1 MNELPH
7 LSHHVALKNDI
18 QPAIK
23 LHFILLGG
31 FRLQC
36 GEQSL
41 TDDQIHLRKA
51 RELLKLLA
59 LTPNHRLHREEV
71 LDLLWPEQS
80 PQQAAHNLSQTL
92 YTLRPKL
99 TELDTCIHLA
109 FDEESLFLL
118 PADGISSDVEAFE
131 KAARSALSR
140 SGQINNQTITCC
152 QEAIRMYTG
161 DLLPDDGPSDLFYQR
176 REQLRQLFTDLL
188 LFFAHANLELNSF
201 TPAIQALQQVVEI
214 DPAHEEAHFQL
225 MRAYALNDQRQ
236 AALRQYQL
244 LADALHIELGVEPSP
259 ESTLLRD
266 QIQKGDSIVAHL
278 RIARKIG
285 MCPYRGLFA
294 FQEVDAPFYFGRIAI
309 VDALKE
315 ALQAKKLVVA
325 IVGSSGSGKSSVLYA
340 GLIPRLR
347 KQGGCQFVSFR
358 PGNQPFFAL
367 ADALLPLMKANS
379 SKADLLVETSKVAD
393 QLQTQKLHLT
403 QIVDQIYENS
413 PDSQQLLL
421 VIDQFEELYTLCPDF
436 DHQKAF
442 VDELLACVAGT
453 KAQKTAGVAILIA
466 LRADFMGQTLAH
478 RPFADILQD
487 ASLLMGPMNREELRL
502 AIEKPAELQGAA
514 FEPGLVE
521 RILDDVGEKPGNL
534 PLLEF
539 TLTQLWEQQTDG
551 WLTHSDYEAMGGVE
565 GALAA
570 YADQVY
576 ADLREEERERARH
589 ALVQLVQPGEGTED
603 TRRIATR
610 EELGDESWQLIQ
622 YLADKRLVVTERDAQ
637 GRETTEVVHEALI
650 RKWNQFQE
658 WMESDRA
665 FRAWQEQ
672 LRTHVRGWQESGQD
686 EGALLHGVPLGVAQ
700 TWLGER
706 GEQVSQTEKD
716 YIDASLALQERL
728 QKERHRRRQRTV
740 MGLVSGLV
748 IAILLA
754 AFALIQRSDAQ
765 KERQNA
771 LIQASIGLASQAQLE
786 LNGTTPERSV
796 LLALDALENYPYT
809 WQAEKALG
817 QIVREFRLQDILS
830 GHRDTVLTAAWSP
843 DGSKLASSGYDGSL
857 RIWDGQTHVELSTIK
872 AHFAL
877 NVSQAGVAKLA
888 WSSDST
894 RVATAGIDRYAKVW
908 DVQTGQEIV
917 TFNGHHDIL
926 SAIAWSPDGNWIVSS
941 SKDGVVK
948 VWNAHT
954 GEEIFDLVGHDGGV
968 MNVDWSPDGLYIA
981 TAGDDDT
988 ARIWDASTGEELLI
1002 LSGHTNWVWSVDWS
1016 PDGNKLATASED
1028 GTIRIWD
1035 ALTGA
1040 ELSDIRLANPVWQA
1054 AWSPDG
1060 LSLAT
1065 TSASGLAQV
1074 WDVSSGKQVFSLQGI
1089 TEEQFDIAWSPDGK
1103 SLVTTGGKA
1112 ASVRIWNALPLHLT
1126 LPDGPGQVSWVSW
1139 SPDGHRIAVVY
1150 SLERTVIIWDSWTG
1164 EKILT
1169 FTGHTN
1175 EHQIG
1180 DAWWSPDGSK
1190 IVTTGWGNLAKI
1202 WDANTGEELLTYT
1215 GHLGE
1220 PALRFA
1226 GQTALSGGGW
1236 SPDGSR
1242 ILTSGYSIQVWEA
1255 NTGKQITEL
1264 IPTTDLY
1271 IYARWSPDGK
1281 RLASCAPPEVLQIW
1295 DAATGAAII
1304 GGYVHNTADNDFG
1317 DAIDNCMGVEWSP
1330 DGKHVLTTNIY
1341 GSRATIWDAQTGHQ
1355 ILIFKGHPGAL
1366 LIPAWSPNGMRVATG
1381 DTTGGVKVWDAETG
1395 SVLLDYS
1402 IPVGDFLFQL
1412 AWSPDGTRLAG
1423 GAAMK
1428 SIEIHRVWQSTEEL
1442 IDYAKECCVF
1452 RELTDAERT
1461 QFGLD

>member
-1 MNELPH
+1 MNKQSLFPEQ
-7 LSHHVALKNDI
+7 VFDV
-18 QPAIK
+18 PAVSVRIS
-23 LHFILLGG
+23 LLGG

-41 TDDQIHLRKA
+41 TEDQFHLRKA
-51 RELLKLLA
+51 RDLLKLLA
-59 LTPNHRLHREEV
+59 LAPNHRLHREEV
-71 LDLLWPEQS
+71 LDLLWPEQA

-92 YTLRPKL
+92 YTLRPNL
-99 TELDTCIHLA
+99 TALDTCIRLA
-109 FDEESLFLL
+109 FDEDCLFLL
-118 PADGISSDVEAFE
+118 PTEGISTDVEEFE

-140 SGQINNQTITCC
+140 AGQINNLILTECKD
-152 QEAIRMYTG
+152 AILLYSG

-176 REQLRQLFTDLL
+176 REQLRQLYVDLL

-214 DPAHEEAHFQL
+214 DPAHEEANFQL
-225 MRAYALNDQRQ
+225 MRAFALNDQRQ
-236 AALRQYQL
+236 AALRQYQFL
-244 LADALHIELGVEPSP
+244 TDALRSELGVEPSP
-259 ESTLLRD
+259 ESTQLRD
-266 QIQKGDSIVAHL
+266 QIQKGEMIVAHH
-278 RIARKIG
+278 RMARKIG
-285 MCPYRGLFA
+285 KCPYRGLFA
-294 FQEVDAPFYFGRIAI
+294 FQEVNAPFYFGRMAFVAALEEAI
-309 VDALKE
+309 
-315 ALQAKKLVVA
+315 QAKKLVVA

-340 GLIPRLR
+340 GLFPRLR
-347 KQGGCQFVSFR
+347 KTGEYQLVTFR
-358 PGNQPFFAL
+358 PGNQPFYAL
-367 ADALLPLMKANS
+367 ADALIPIIKPGLTKSDRMIEIRNLAEHMVKGEVSLQQIIKQYTEDVS
-379 SKADLLVETSKVAD
+379 S
-393 QLQTQKLHLT
+393 
-403 QIVDQIYENS
+403 
-413 PDSQQLLL
+413 PQQLLL
-421 VIDQFEELYTLCPDF
+421 VIDQFEELYTLCPDVN
-436 DHQKAF
+436 QQQAF
-442 VDELLACVAGT
+442 VDELLVCVDRKDPGM
-453 KAQKTAGVAILIA
+453 VMLIA
-466 LRADFMGQTLAH
+466 LRADFMGQALAH
-478 RPFADILQD
+478 RPFADTLQE
-487 ASLLMGPMNREELRL
+487 ASLLMGPLNREELRL

-565 GALAA
+565 GALAT

-576 ADLREEERERARH
+576 ADLGEEQCERARW

-610 EELGDESWQLIQ
+610 EELGEESWQLIQ
-622 YLADKRLVVTERDAQ
+622 HLADKRLVVTGRDAQ
-637 GRETTEVVHEALI
+637 ERETAEVVHEALI
-650 RKWNQFQE
+650 RKWGQFQE
-658 WMESDRA
+658 WMESDRS

-672 LRTHVRGWQESGQD
+672 LRTHLRSWQESNQD

-706 GEQVSQTEKD
+706 GEQISQMEKE
-716 YIDASLALQERL
+716 YIDASLALQARL
-728 QKERHRRRQRTV
+728 QRERNRRRKWTV
-740 MGLVSGLV
+740 VGLVGGLV

-786 LNGTTPERSV
+786 LNGSGTERSV
-796 LLALDALENYPYT
+796 LLALEALKNFPYT

-843 DGSKLASSGYDGSL
+843 DGSKLASSGYDGTL
-857 RIWDGQTHVELSTIK
+857 RIWDGITHIELSTIK

-877 NVSQAGVAKLA
+877 NVSQAGVSKLA

-894 RVATAGIDRYAKVW
+894 RIATAGIDRYAKVW
-908 DVQTGQEIV
+908 DVQTGKEIV
-917 TFNGHHDIL
+917 TFNGHYDIL
-926 SAIAWSPDGNWIVSS
+926 SGIAWSPDGNWIVST
-941 SKDGVVK
+941 SKDGGVK
-948 VWNAHT
+948 VWDAHT
-954 GEEIFDLVGHDGGV
+954 GEENFSLVGHAGYV

-988 ARIWDASTGEELLI
+988 ARIWDATTGVELHN

-1028 GTIRIWD
+1028 GTVRIWD
-1035 ALTGA
+1035 ALTGV

-1060 LSLAT
+1060 LNLAT

-1074 WDVSSGKQVFSLQGI
+1074 WNVSSGKQIFSLQGI

-1112 ASVRIWNALPLHLT
+1112 ASVRIWNALPHHLT
-1126 LPDGPGQVSWVSW
+1126 LPDGPGQAWWVSW
-1139 SPDGHRIAVVY
+1139 SPNGSRIAVVY
-1150 SLERTVIIWDSWTG
+1150 SFERTVIIWDSWTG

-1169 FTGHTN
+1169 ITGHTN
-1175 EHQIG
+1175 EAQIE

-1220 PALRFA
+1220 PEIKFA

-1236 SPDGSR
+1236 SPDGSK
-1242 ILTSGYSIQVWEA
+1242 ILTSGYSIQVWDA
-1255 NTGKQITEL
+1255 NTGKQLTKL

-1281 RLASCAPPEVLQIW
+1281 RVASCAPPEVLQIW
-1295 DAATGAAII
+1295 DATTGTAML

-1330 DGKHVLTTNIY
+1330 DGKHILTTNVY
-1341 GSRATIWDAQTGHQ
+1341 GSRATIWDAETGHK

-1395 SVLLDYS
+1395 SVVLDYT
-1402 IPVGDFLFQL
+1402 IPVGDFLFQI

-1428 SIEIHRVWQSTEEL
+1428 SIEIHRVWQTTEEL